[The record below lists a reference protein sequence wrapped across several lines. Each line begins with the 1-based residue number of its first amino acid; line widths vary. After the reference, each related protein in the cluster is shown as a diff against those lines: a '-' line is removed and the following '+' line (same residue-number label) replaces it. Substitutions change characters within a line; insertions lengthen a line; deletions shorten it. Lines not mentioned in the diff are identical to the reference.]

1 MEDME
6 YGDMLLEGLEAKVG
20 FFTGDFDRDDCLE
33 ECEGF
38 VDTVVAFNPQTGVI
52 EVHQFVQSTAK
63 LIPREP
69 VKGVVLS
76 GLSVKKKS
84 RGGYSEEDARRV
96 LRKIVPLKN
105 TVTLSL

>member
-1 MEDME
+1 ME
-6 YGDMLLEGLEAKVG
+6 YGDMQLQGPVANVG
-20 FFTGDFDRDDCLE
+20 FFTGDFDRDDCLK
-33 ECEGF
+33 ECEGL

-76 GLSVKKKS
+76 GMSVKKKS
-84 RGGYSEEDARRV
+84 KGGYSEEDARRV

-105 TVTLSL
+105 TVTISL

>member
-1 MEDME
+1 ME
-6 YGDMLLEGLEAKVG
+6 YGDMQLQGPVAMVG
-20 FFTGDFDRDDCLE
+20 FFIGNFDRDDCLE

-52 EVHQFVQSTAK
+52 GVHQFVQSTAK
-63 LIPREP
+63 LIPRKP

-76 GLSVKKKS
+76 GMSVKKKS
-84 RGGYSEEDARRV
+84 KGGYSEEDARRV

-105 TVTLSL
+105 TVTISL